1 MIKKLIL
8 VLVLALTGSTTHAQ
22 VAQDTVKLTPQELF
36 EFNSEWLGLGTTQS
50 YIDFSKDVLNTSD
63 LSLGIVGR
71 RVSTTLNLTLNRA
84 STSGK
89 WSHAGILSI
98 NPGWKYYGVGYGLS
112 RKSARRSTTLQLVGS
127 ADFDFQKNINISLID
142 IFKTQK
148 FGNFGYNLT
157 ASQTWWG
164 EWQGPWQGA
173 FTVDSLGNWVA
184 NIYPTMPPS
193 RQLTTRAMIVY
204 SYPVKLRRVTISP
217 QLILVSDIHKS
228 FSDGTLNISYV
239 SAFNLDAYYGLQA
252 DWKIGKHFIL
262 NSGLRFNS
270 TIEKNSQGFKKS
282 NPILFSIGT
291 GF

>member
-1 MIKKLIL
+1 MKIL
-8 VLVLALTGSTTHAQ
+8 LTLLLTLTGLTLTAQ

-36 EFNSEWLGLGTTQS
+36 EFNSQWLGLGTTQA

-63 LSLGIVGR
+63 LSLGVVGR

-89 WSHAGILSI
+89 WNHAGILSI
-98 NPGWKYYGVGYGLS
+98 NPGWKYYGVGYGLT
-112 RKSARRSTTLQLVGS
+112 RKSDWRSTTLQVVGS
-127 ADFDFQKNINISLID
+127 LDFDFQKNINLSFID
-142 IFKTQK
+142 MIKTRR
-148 FGNFGYNLT
+148 FGTIGYNLT
-157 ASQTWWG
+157 ASQTFWG
-164 EWQGPWQGA
+164 EWEGPWQGEY
-173 FTVDSLGNWVA
+173 TVDSLGNWVA

-204 SYPVKLRRVTISP
+204 SYPIKKKRVTISP
-217 QLILVSDIHKS
+217 QIILVSDIHRS
-228 FSDGTLNISYV
+228 FSDGTIKISYL
-239 SAFNLDAYYGLQA
+239 ADFNLDAYYGVQA
-252 DWKIGKHFIL
+252 DWKIGKNFIL

>member
-1 MIKKLIL
+1 M
-8 VLVLALTGSTTHAQ
+8 
-22 VAQDTVKLTPQELF
+22 
-36 EFNSEWLGLGTTQS
+36 GTTQA

-63 LSLGIVGR
+63 LSLGVVGR
-71 RVSTTLNLTLNRA
+71 KVSTTLNLTLNRA
-84 STSGK
+84 STSGH
-89 WSHAGILSI
+89 WNHSAIVSI
-98 NPGWKYYGVGYGLS
+98 NPGWKYYGLGYGLT
-112 RKSARRSTTLQLVGS
+112 RKRDWRSTTLQVVGS
-127 ADFDFQKNINISLID
+127 ADFDFQKNINLSFID
-142 IFKTQK
+142 MFKTRR

-157 ASQTWWG
+157 ASQTFWG
-164 EWQGPWQGA
+164 EWQGPWQGEY
-173 FTVDSLGNWVA
+173 TVDSLGNWVA

-204 SYPVKLRRVTISP
+204 SYPVKLKRVTLSP

-228 FSDGTLNISYV
+228 FSDGTLKISYV
-239 SAFNLDAYYGLQA
+239 ADFNLDAYYGVQA

-262 NSGLRFNS
+262 NSGLRFNT

>member
-1 MIKKLIL
+1 MKIL
-8 VLVLALTGSTTHAQ
+8 LTLLLTLTGLTLNAQ

-36 EFNSEWLGLGTTQS
+36 EFNSQWLGLGTTQA

-63 LSLGIVGR
+63 LSLGVVGR

-89 WSHAGILSI
+89 WNHAGILSI
-98 NPGWKYYGVGYGLS
+98 NPGWKYYGVGYGLT
-112 RKSARRSTTLQLVGS
+112 RKSDWRSTTLQVVGS
-127 ADFDFQKNINISLID
+127 FDFDFQKNINLSFID
-142 IFKTQK
+142 MIKTRR
-148 FGNFGYNLT
+148 FGTIGYNLT
-157 ASQTWWG
+157 ASQTFWG
-164 EWQGPWQGA
+164 EWEGPWQGEY
-173 FTVDSLGNWVA
+173 TVDSLGNWVA

-204 SYPVKLRRVTISP
+204 SYPIKKKRVTISP
-217 QLILVSDIHKS
+217 QIILVSDIHRS
-228 FSDGTLNISYV
+228 FSNGTINISYL
-239 SAFNLDAYYGLQA
+239 ADFNLDAYYGVQA
-252 DWKIGKHFIL
+252 DWKIGKNFIL

>member
-8 VLVLALTGSTTHAQ
+8 VLALALTGSTAHAQ
-22 VAQDTVKLTPQELF
+22 VAQDIVKLTPQELF

-71 RVSTTLNLTLNRA
+71 KVSTTLNLTLNRA
-84 STSGK
+84 STSGQ

-98 NPGWKYYGVGYGLS
+98 NPGWKYYGVGYGLT
-112 RKSARRSTTLQLVGS
+112 RKRANRSTTLQVVGS
-127 ADFDFQKNINISLID
+127 ADFDFQKNINISLSD
-142 IFKTQK
+142 MVKTRR

-157 ASQTWWG
+157 ASQTFWG
-164 EWQGPWQGA
+164 TWQGPWQGEY
-173 FTVDSLGNWVA
+173 TVDSLGNWVA

-204 SYPVKLRRVTISP
+204 SYPVKLRRVTLSP

-228 FSDGTLNISYV
+228 FSDGTLNISYL
-239 SAFNLDAYYGLQA
+239 ADFNIDAYYGVQA

-270 TIEKNSQGFKKS
+270 TIEKNSQDFKKS

>member
-1 MIKKLIL
+1 
-8 VLVLALTGSTTHAQ
+8 V
-22 VAQDTVKLTPQELF
+22 
-36 EFNSEWLGLGTTQS
+36 
-50 YIDFSKDVLNTSD
+50 
-63 LSLGIVGR
+63 VGR
-71 RVSTTLNLTLNRA
+71 KVSTTLNLTLNRA

-98 NPGWKYYGVGYGLS
+98 NPGWKYYGVGYGLT
-112 RKSARRSTTLQLVGS
+112 RKSDKRSTTLQVIGS
-127 ADFDFQKNINISLID
+127 ADFDFQKNINLSLID
-142 IFKTQK
+142 IFKTRR

-157 ASQTWWG
+157 ASQTFWG
-164 EWQGPWQGA
+164 EWQGPWQGE

-204 SYPVKLRRVTISP
+204 SYPVKLRRVTLSP
-217 QLILVSDIHKS
+217 QLILVSDIHRS
-228 FSDGTLNISYV
+228 FSDGTLNISYL
-239 SAFNLDAYYGLQA
+239 ADFNLDAYYGVQA
-252 DWKIGKHFIL
+252 DWKIGKNFIL

-270 TIEKNSQGFKKS
+270 TIEKNNQGFKKS

>member
-1 MIKKLIL
+1 MKTLLTIL
-8 VLVLALTGSTTHAQ
+8 LTLTGLTVNAQ

-36 EFNSEWLGLGTTQS
+36 EFNSQWLGLGTTQA

-71 RVSTTLNLTLNRA
+71 KVSTTLNLTLNGA
-84 STSGK
+84 STSGH
-89 WSHAGILSI
+89 WNHSAIVSI
-98 NPGWKYYGVGYGLS
+98 NPGWKYYGLGYGLT
-112 RKSARRSTTLQLVGS
+112 RKRDWRSTTLQVVAS
-127 ADFDFQKNINISLID
+127 ADFDFQKNINVSFID
-142 IFKTQK
+142 MIKTRR
-148 FGNFGYNLT
+148 FGTIGYNLT
-157 ASQTWWG
+157 ASQTFWG
-164 EWQGPWQGA
+164 EWQGPWQGEY
-173 FTVDSLGNWVA
+173 TVDSLGNWVA

-204 SYPVKLRRVTISP
+204 SYPVKLKRVTLSP
-217 QLILVSDIHKS
+217 QLILVSDIHRS
-228 FSDGTLNISYV
+228 FSDGTIKISYL
-239 SAFNLDAYYGLQA
+239 ADFNLDAYYGVQA

-262 NSGLRFNS
+262 NSGLRFNT